1 MMTTVISPVATVIS
15 PVVTVSPA
23 PVNALPSIPLV
34 QPVDLLFTTK
44 SINLYSSSNLKL
56 TLQVKSDGTG
66 SLLLLDTIT
75 NLSKDI
81 LIPKLK
87 VSDGL
92 NVFEL
97 ISANTARIIAEGVR
111 AVNAEH
117 VLDTRVVTETIQRQ
131 SERDIILSKIV
142 DLVASVD
149 AVNLLYKGVT
159 DSDRLTVT
167 NFASLINSQMSGEI
181 ARAIQREDQIALSV
195 NVESVRANLSEA
207 NIRSELETLSNRQIA
222 DDALVR
228 SSLSVES
235 TRAVAAELVLQ
246 TSVTKTNT
254 DLLTE
259 VNRAMSYENLLNS
272 LATCAILKADTEK
285 VRALAAEQVLTDKF
299 LSILSNVD
307 ATALNSLAEIVA
319 NFSSVDAGHTTRLS
333 NIEKYM
339 KSTFGLE
346 SIGPLLLTDM
356 IQLVV
361 SLADSAKYVPD
372 ETAPTASPY
381 GWAFNNTLQKQKFNW
396 YMFSQTVDQHD
407 VTFGNLTGLYLRVK
421 MNTITGLQSFPFI
434 TVYTKKTATGN
445 AGSWYNSRT
454 TYTIKSSHTVVV
466 GDDVLL
472 YIGNDIPSIFTD
484 SKHSQLEKSFS
495 SNGSPQA
502 VDEILTIAIASDSS
516 AVIGAVDVV
525 IENLVLEIMNVHTNI
540 DFN

>member
-1 MMTTVISPVATVIS
+1 MMQLS
-15 PVVTVSPA
+15 
-23 PVNALPSIPLV
+23 
-34 QPVDLLFTTK
+34 QPIDLLYTTK
-44 SINLYSSSNLKL
+44 SINLYASSNLKL

-87 VSDGL
+87 VGDGL
-92 NVFEL
+92 TVFEL

-111 AVNAEH
+111 AVDAEH
-117 VLDTRVVTETIQRQ
+117 VLDTRVVTETNQRRT
-131 SERDIILSKIV
+131 ERDIILSKIA
-142 DLVASVD
+142 DLVASVE

-159 DSDRLTVT
+159 DSDRLAVT
-167 NFASLINSQMSGEI
+167 NFALLINSQMSGEI
-181 ARAIQREDQIALSV
+181 ARAVQREEQLALSV
-195 NVESVRANLSEA
+195 DVESARANLAEA
-207 NIRSELETLSNRQIA
+207 NIRSDLETLSNRQIA
-222 DDALVR
+222 DDALVQ
-228 SSLSVES
+228 SSVSAES
-235 TRAVAAELVLQ
+235 MRAVAAESVLQ
-246 TSVTKTNT
+246 TSINQVHSDFFSESRRTMMYESF
-254 DLLTE
+254 LT
-259 VNRAMSYENLLNS
+259 A
-272 LATCAILKADTEK
+272 LATSADVKADTEK
-285 VRALAAEQVLTDKF
+285 VRALAAEKVLTDKF

-307 ATALNSLAEIVA
+307 ATALNSLVEIVA
-319 NFSSVDAGHTTRLS
+319 NFSSVDAGHTTRLT

-346 SIGPLLLTDM
+346 SIGPLLVTDM
-356 IQLVV
+356 MQLVV

-372 ETAPTASPY
+372 ETTPTASPY

-434 TVYTKKTATGN
+434 TVYTKKAATGN

-454 TYTIKSSHTVVV
+454 TYTIKSSHTVVA

-484 SKHSQLEKSFS
+484 SKHSQFEKSFS

-516 AVIGAVDVV
+516 AAVGAVDLV
-525 IENLVLEIMNVHTNI
+525 IENFVLEIMNVHTNI

>member
-1 MMTTVISPVATVIS
+1 MMQLT
-15 PVVTVSPA
+15 
-23 PVNALPSIPLV
+23 
-34 QPVDLLFTTK
+34 QPIDMLFTTK

-142 DLVASVD
+142 DLVSSVE

-181 ARAIQREDQIALSV
+181 ARASQREEQLALLI
-195 NVESVRANLSEA
+195 NVESTRANLAEA
-207 NIRSELETLSNRQIA
+207 NIRSDLETLSNRQIA

-307 ATALNSLAEIVA
+307 ATALNSLSEIVA

-346 SIGPLLLTDM
+346 SIGPLLITDM
-356 IQLVV
+356 LQLVV

-372 ETAPTASPY
+372 ETVPTESPY